1 MKVLTIHVKHTW
13 PRDEV
18 LELAPD
24 EYEVRSKLAPKNGRA
39 VKDAIKIL
47 ARHLGLSESQLM
59 LTSHEGSPIKQ
70 VLVLE

>member
-18 LELAPD
+18 LELGPD
-24 EYEVRSKLAPKNGRA
+24 EYEVRSKLTPKRGRA
-39 VKDAIKIL
+39 NKDALKIL
-47 ARHLGLSESQLM
+47 ARYLKLSESQLM
-59 LTSHEGSPIKQ
+59 VTSNEGSPIKQ